1 VTDWQGSLN
10 TRTAVS
16 IQDHA
21 SKFGTW
27 LDGAE
32 IKDRTV
38 TATGTSH
45 TLKVA
50 KMPDTLRY
58 WFTGV
63 FAYDSLSWQPIVFT
77 NAGSRAAKVRQL
89 TEKLEPFGMYPT
101 TFVANMR
108 NKIHQGIHES
118 DDICHVS

>member
-1 VTDWQGSLN
+1 MT
-10 TRTAVS
+10 

-32 IKDRTV
+32 VKDRTV

-58 WFTGV
+58 SSSGDVWLMVGFR
-63 FAYDSLSWQPIVFT
+63 
-77 NAGSRAAKVRQL
+77 GSRLCLQM
-89 TEKLEPFGMYPT
+89 LEVVLPKYD
-101 TFVANMR
+101 N
-108 NKIHQGIHES
+108 
-118 DDICHVS
+118 